1 MKIRFLTLSPQQFAE
16 GPGKSTLLSES
27 EKFAI
32 LMNICTPN
40 AAVPMPEGFS
50 TSTTPRRRKKSI
62 NDPFNL
68 VSRISVFSKLTKQ
81 RDTDAHN
88 FASKPLPNVATG
100 SVRIILR

>member
-16 GPGKSTLLSES
+16 GPGKSILLSES

-50 TSTTPRRRKKSI
+50 PSTTPRRRKKAMS
-62 NDPFNL
+62 DPFSL
-68 VSRISVFSKLTKQ
+68 VSHTIFTL
-81 RDTDAHN
+81 
-88 FASKPLPNVATG
+88 
-100 SVRIILR
+100 